1 MKFKDL
7 YFFFHFL
14 DKKILKFEIQGK
26 KYLDLPVILYTT
38 GEITYH
44 KTHFKKKKK
53 IKSNKKN

>member
-1 MKFKDL
+1 M
-7 YFFFHFL
+7 